1 MTGDHRRPRCVR
13 HPSEERNSD
22 TKVRGCGDEAPI
34 RSGEIGARA
43 RRSGSVRRSGA
54 LARGWRGAFGL
65 PAGVLAVH
73 QLRYLLAYGARAG
86 HELTAHGDTYVGV
99 AVPLVI
105 VALGVPVAAVL
116 SRLTRAWSGDD
127 GAGEGRRRWWSLWL
141 TATVL

>member
-1 MTGDHRRPRCVR
+1 V
-13 HPSEERNSD
+13 
-22 TKVRGCGDEAPI
+22 
-34 RSGEIGARA
+34 
-43 RRSGSVRRSGA
+43 
-54 LARGWRGAFGL
+54 
-65 PAGVLAVH
+65 AGVARSASPLACW
-73 QLRYLLAYGARAG
+73 LSISFATCSRTARAG